1 MFSIDRFGIATP
13 AVGRVLIAGCL
24 LLTPSSVRA
33 QAAPPDPAAIAQ
45 SYNATIGLIGGT
57 SGSTDAQIAADIAT
71 VVDDAGKLRVLPMQG
86 NGSIQNIAD
95 LIYLKGVDVAIV
107 HADALAQTMQRN
119 AIPKEGS
126 VQYIAKL
133 FEEEVHVLAAKNITS
148 LDSLNGQPVNA
159 GPSGSGTEL
168 TASNVFSALHI
179 QPSFQNDTDV
189 RALER
194 LRHGEIAAMVVIG
207 GTPVPLLQTL
217 PPGTGLHFLPVPLN
231 AQLVDLYL
239 PTKLAYQQYPSLVG
253 MDQAI
258 DTVAVG
264 SVLVTL
270 ATPSDSLRAKRV
282 NRFVDTL
289 FSRFGKFSDPG
300 FHPKW
305 SVVNL
310 FAQFPGWTRYPEAQT
325 LLAKQDQNREAN
337 LRNAFDAYLT
347 QTGQTITD
355 LSNERQQ
362 ALFRDFLR
370 WRERH
375 AGP

>member
-1 MFSIDRFGIATP
+1 MTAALARG
-13 AVGRVLIAGCL
+13 LIAGCL
-24 LLTPSSVRA
+24 VLIPPGIHA
-33 QAAPPDPAAIAQ
+33 QSATPDPAAIAQ
-45 SYNATIGLIGGT
+45 SSNATIGLVAGG

-71 VVDDAGKLRVLPMQG
+71 MLDDPGKLRVLPIQG

-107 HADALAQTMQRN
+107 NADALTRTMQRN

-133 FEEEVHVLAAKNITS
+133 FEEEIHILAAKNITS
-148 LDSLNGQPVNA
+148 LDGLNGQPVSD

-168 TASNVFSALHI
+168 TAASLFSALQI
-179 QPSFQNDTDV
+179 QPALQNNTDT
-189 RALER
+189 RALDR
-194 LRHGEIAAMVVIG
+194 LRRGEIAAMVVIG
-207 GTPVPLLQTL
+207 GTPVPLLQTV
-217 PPGTGLHFLPVPLN
+217 PPGTGLHFLAVPLS
-231 AQLVDLYL
+231 APLVDLFL

-264 SVLVTL
+264 AVLVTL
-270 ATPSDSLRAKRV
+270 STPPDSLRAKRV
-282 NRFVDTL
+282 NRFVDAL
-289 FSRFGKFSDPG
+289 FDRFDKFSEPG

-305 SVVNL
+305 SEVNL
-310 FAQFPGWTRYPEAQT
+310 FAQFPGWTRYPEAQA
-325 LLAKQDQNREAN
+325 LLNKQDQSREAN
-337 LRNAFDAYLT
+337 LRSAFDAYLS

-355 LSNERQQ
+355 LDNERQQ